1 LFEYEQKTGK
11 PRFEYGQQEGFQFKE
26 VLDAASGKD
35 VESNLASEKIELRYW
50 ALVKLIQDSELPA
63 MSVRKSASSMMRND
77 PSMAVRLK
85 AIEFWLSKNQGNKK
99 LDKEVIDQLM
109 KLADKRN
116 SNYYV
121 ACNALDLLDRYS
133 DLLDDESI
141 SKIRALDTD
150 ASEIPRGNDNM
161 VKLGDRFA
169 RPRVLILGDSISIGY
184 TPFVKTMLADEADVF
199 RPMKGAKPANCGGT
213 DRGIKQIDRWLKID
227 GGNWDLIHVNFGLHD
242 LKHVNPKT
250 GGNSD
255 KPNDP
260 PQSNPQDYE
269 KQLRVILKK
278 VKATK
283 AKVIVCLTTPVPPD
297 CKPFR
302 ATTSP
307 AVYNEI
313 AERIAEEHGFAV
325 NDLFT
330 FADSRLKEIQLPAN
344 VHFSKTGSKA
354 LAEEVA
360 KAIRKQI
367 GK

>member
-1 LFEYEQKTGK
+1 
-11 PRFEYGQQEGFQFKE
+11 
-26 VLDAASGKD
+26 
-35 VESNLASEKIELRYW
+35 
-50 ALVKLIQDSELPA
+50 
-63 MSVRKSASSMMRND
+63 
-77 PSMAVRLK
+77 
-85 AIEFWLSKNQGNKK
+85 
-99 LDKEVIDQLM
+99 
-109 KLADKRN
+109 
-116 SNYYV
+116 
-121 ACNALDLLDRYS
+121 
-133 DLLDDESI
+133 
-141 SKIRALDTD
+141 
-150 ASEIPRGNDNM
+150 
-161 VKLGDRFA
+161 
-169 RPRVLILGDSISIGY
+169 
-184 TPFVKTMLADEADVF
+184 MLAGEADVF
-199 RPMKGAKPANCGGT
+199 RPMNGAKPANCGGT

-313 AERIAEEHGFAV
+313 AERIAEEYGFAV

-330 FADSRLKEIQLPAN
+330 FADSRLKEVQLPAN
-344 VHFSKTGSKA
+344 VHFSKKGSKA